1 MGQTA
6 NGGAMFPC
14 VPQGVGR
21 VERAGLDSIQTM
33 AAKYIWWESPMAA
46 MRHPTRVIAQ
56 VMNIGDL
63 EDAQALLK
71 LLGDL
76 AFREALAEA
85 EPGWFNARSWT
96 YWHYKLGLTDPGGP
110 VPPMPVRRLP

>member
-1 MGQTA
+1 MESTIRDA
-6 NGGAMFPC
+6 
-14 VPQGVGR
+14 
-21 VERAGLDSIQTM
+21 IQAS
-33 AAKYIWWESPMAA
+33 AARYIWWEKPGEA

-63 EDAQALLK
+63 DDVNGLLN
-71 LLGDL
+71 LVGE
-76 AFREALAEA
+76 ASFREALTMS
-85 EPGWFNARSWT
+85 EPGWFNPKSWN